1 MHSTVLA
8 LLLVL
13 RAYDMNGVSP
23 HEFAVAERTAAD
35 VLGRAQIDV
44 SLVTCRVEPAAPRLC
59 SEVPKGQ
66 DLIVRLTTAPST
78 AAEGALAD
86 ANVDTALAAGSLAT
100 VYVDRIRRLAAVA
113 DVDAGVLIGRAIAH
127 EVGHLLLGTS
137 SHSITGLMR
146 AVWSATAINHEGD
159 PAWRFDRRQGARL
172 RSRLEERLR
181 ATWLAEAEVI
191 EPVPPIPS
199 SCTGHGLICPAQ

>member
-1 MHSTVLA
+1 MPSTVLA

-13 RAYDMNGVSP
+13 RAYDMTGVSP
-23 HEFAVAERTAAD
+23 HEIAAAERTVAD
-35 VLGRAQIDV
+35 VLGRVQIDV
-44 SLVTCRVEPAAPRLC
+44 SLVTCGIEPPGPRLC

-86 ANVDTALAAGSLAT
+86 ANVDTAMAAGSLAT

-159 PAWRFDRRQGARL
+159 PAWRFDRGQAARL
-172 RSRLEERLR
+172 RSRLEKRLR
-181 ATWLAEAEVI
+181 ATSLAEAEVI

>member
-1 MHSTVLA
+1 MHATVLA
-8 LLLVL
+8 LFLVL
-13 RAYDMNGVSP
+13 RAYDMTGVSP
-23 HEFAVAERTAAD
+23 HEIAAAERTVAD

-44 SLVTCRVEPAAPRLC
+44 VLVTCRAEPAAPRLC
-59 SEVPKGQ
+59 GDVLKAQ
-66 DLIVRLTTAPST
+66 DLIVRLMTAPSA

-100 VYVDRIRRLAAVA
+100 VYVDRIRRLATVA

-146 AVWSATAINHEGD
+146 AVWSATAINHQGD
-159 PAWRFDRRQGARL
+159 PAWRFDRGQAARL

-181 ATWLAEAEVI
+181 ATSLAGADVI
-191 EPVPPIPS
+191 EPVPPIP

>member
-1 MHSTVLA
+1 MNGTVLA

-13 RAYDMNGVSP
+13 RAYDMTGVSP
-23 HEFAVAERTAAD
+23 HEIAAAERTVAD

-44 SLVTCRVEPAAPRLC
+44 SLVTCRPEPAAPLLC
-59 SEVPKGQ
+59 NEVPKAQ
-66 DLIVRLTTAPST
+66 DVILRLTTAPP
-78 AAEGALAD
+78 AATEGALAE
-86 ANVDTALAAGSLAT
+86 ANVDTALAAGSYAT

-113 DVDAGVLIGRAIAH
+113 DRDAGALIGRAIAH

-137 SHSITGLMR
+137 SHSPTGLMR
-146 AVWSATAINHEGD
+146 ATWSATAINREGD

-191 EPVPPIPS
+191 EPVPPTPS